1 MPNTTIETRSGWI
14 AETPAV
20 INAVQSALR
29 EALQLPEWD
38 RTVRLIEHQP
48 SHFACPPGKGPRYT
62 LVEVTMFAGRSMDAK
77 RSLYKAIVRSLHS
90 ESPRAISRLPCSKC
104 RRRTGVFA
112 VASQHLKFLSDLKS
126 TCSAALRPSLRLTF
140 EQYRGSSSHRS

>member
-14 AETPAV
+14 AEAPAV

-77 RSLYKAIVRSLHS
+77 RSLYKAIVRSLGALGVPAGDIKITLIEVPQENWGIRGGQPAS
-90 ESPRAISRLPCSKC
+90 EISL
-104 RRRTGVFA
+104 G
-112 VASQHLKFLSDLKS
+112 
-126 TCSAALRPSLRLTF
+126 F
-140 EQYRGSSSHRS
+140 EIDV

>member
-1 MPNTTIETRSGWI
+1 MSPGHRLRIDD
-14 AETPAV
+14 APAV

-38 RTVRLIEHQP
+38 RTLRLIEHQP

-77 RSLYKAIVRSLHS
+77 HSLYKGIVQRLGALGVPADDINITLIEVPQENWGIRGGQPASEISLGFK
-90 ESPRAISRLPCSKC
+90 ID
-104 RRRTGVFA
+104 V
-112 VASQHLKFLSDLKS
+112 
-126 TCSAALRPSLRLTF
+126 
-140 EQYRGSSSHRS
+140 

>member
-14 AETPAV
+14 DDAPAV

-38 RTVRLIEHQP
+38 RTLRLIEHQP

-77 RSLYKAIVRSLHS
+77 HSLYKGIVQRLGALGVPADDINITLIEVPQENWGIRGGQPASEISLGFK
-90 ESPRAISRLPCSKC
+90 ID
-104 RRRTGVFA
+104 V
-112 VASQHLKFLSDLKS
+112 
-126 TCSAALRPSLRLTF
+126 
-140 EQYRGSSSHRS
+140 